1 MNLFSE
7 IYGAYFRIAA
17 KLLESEVTDEKAV
30 NDEVQ
35 RGGFRDSVLF
45 LPQKLIPSESDWGLF
60 SRMSDGRLKRI
71 TKKAPVKVRSS
82 DVWV

>member
-35 RGGFRDSVLF
+35 RGGFRDSVYFCRRNLYRA
-45 LPQKLIPSESDWGLF
+45 SRTGDF
-60 SRMSDGRLKRI
+60 S
-71 TKKAPVKVRSS
+71 VE
-82 DVWV
+82 

>member
-30 NDEVQ
+30 TMKSSAS
-35 RGGFRDSVLF
+35 DSVIRFYFCRRNLYRA
-45 LPQKLIPSESDWGLF
+45 
-60 SRMSDGRLKRI
+60 SRTGDF
-71 TKKAPVKVRSS
+71 
-82 DVWV
+82 

>member
-7 IYGAYFRIAA
+7 IYGSYFRIAA

-71 TKKAPVKVRSS
+71 TKKAPVKVLSS
-82 DVWV
+82 DV

>member
-45 LPQKLIPSESDWGLF
+45 
-60 SRMSDGRLKRI
+60 
-71 TKKAPVKVRSS
+71 
-82 DVWV
+82 

>member
-71 TKKAPVKVRSS
+71 TKKAPVKVLSS
-82 DVWV
+82 DVY